1 MNRLRA
7 FEKIPMNEQTA
18 LLLARTILSDSFV
31 ISAELRALETTIL
44 PFANAF
50 LARLLFSHDELVD
63 YSSNEHVNISVIESA
78 SSERLNRNRLQFI
91 ACCTITKI

>member
-1 MNRLRA
+1 
-7 FEKIPMNEQTA
+7 MNEQTA

-44 PFANAF
+44 PDSFANAF

-63 YSSNEHVNISVIESA
+63 YSSNEYFGHRKCIFGTIESQQTA
-78 SSERLNRNRLQFI
+78 IYCVLYN
-91 ACCTITKI
+91 